1 MCEMLLQKEFSYMFY
16 LYMILS
22 MLWIMDGRG
31 VTTRPEEKD

>member
-1 MCEMLLQKEFSYMFY
+1 MCEMLLQKEFSYMVY

-22 MLWIMDGRG
+22 VLWIMDGRG